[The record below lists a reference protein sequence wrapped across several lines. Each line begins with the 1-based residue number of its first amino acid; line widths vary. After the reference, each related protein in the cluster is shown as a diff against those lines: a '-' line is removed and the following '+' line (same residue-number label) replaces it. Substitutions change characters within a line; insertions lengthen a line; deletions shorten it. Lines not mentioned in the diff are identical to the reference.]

1 MMVINCEIH
10 LDMVR
15 PEKLVAATYHLR
27 RDI

>member
-1 MMVINCEIH
+1 MMVISYGIH

-15 PEKLVAATYHLR
+15 PEKLVAASIDLR